1 MSPTSYRTA
10 PPRVKIKPNT
20 QHHPQFHPSIRS
32 GTLLQI
38 RNRKSE
44 IRNLLVG
51 LGRVELPTSRL
62 SGVRSNQLSYRPHI
76 SSANNKTRLNY
87 GEFCRKKEPHF
98 SSVRSVLTVD
108 APEGRVASV
117 ANKLPAIYFSADFE
131 RSVVPI
137 LRSQIFKSEIPW
149 H

>member
-10 PPRVKIKPNT
+10 PPRVKVKQNAQKTPIPVFDRLEPHFK
-20 QHHPQFHPSIRS
+20 
-32 GTLLQI
+32 I

-62 SGVRSNQLSYRPHI
+62 SGVRSNQLSYRPI
-76 SSANNKTRLNY
+76 SLLRAPFY
-87 GEFCRKKEPHF
+87 APACEFCRKKEPHF
-98 SSVRSVLTVD
+98 SSVRSVSTVD

-117 ANKLPAIYFSADFE
+117 AIKLPAIYFSANYE
-131 RSVVPI
+131 RTELPL
-137 LRSQIFKSEIPW
+137 LRSHISNLRSGADI
-149 H
+149 